1 MPQTD
6 RRADA
11 RWQAALDE
19 HRVALA
25 AFADAAEHVPA
36 DAWKMP
42 RAPGKWSP
50 AQIAEHLA
58 LAYEA
63 MLSELRGGPAMK
75 PRAKPWQQTI
85 FRWVVLPHILF
96 HRSIPRAASPR
107 EMRPAAE
114 AGPDRAPVLHRL
126 AERAGELERE
136 LGRARRAGGGYLTH
150 PYFGPVPPLK
160 VLRFA
165 GVHLDHHR
173 KQLGASG
180 SKLL

>member
-1 MPQTD
+1 MPSTA
-6 RRADA
+6 RRADS

-25 AFADAAEHVPA
+25 AFHDAAERVPA
-36 DAWKMP
+36 SAWQTP

-63 MLSELRGGPAMK
+63 MLGELRGGPAMK
-75 PRAKPWQQTI
+75 PRAKPWQQTV
-85 FRWVVLPHILF
+85 FRWVVLPHVLF
-96 HRSIPRAASPR
+96 HRSIPRASSPR
-107 EMRPAAE
+107 EMRPPE
-114 AGPDRAPVLHRL
+114 TGPDRAAVLHRL
-126 AERAGELERE
+126 AQRADEMERE
-136 LGRARRAGGGYLTH
+136 LDRARRAGGGYLTH

-160 VLRFA
+160 LLRFA

-173 KQLGASG
+173 KQLGVGAPRMV
-180 SKLL
+180 